1 MKQNLSLAKKHMF
14 KGLHPNTILFQG
26 KNTFLEAK
34 KYENVQIWEVLR
46 DQRVTLNGNQQIIPI

>member
-1 MKQNLSLAKKHMF
+1 MKNEKSEKNEAKSVSGKKHMF

-46 DQRVTLNGNQQIIPI
+46 D